1 MNGTNRETQADRPGA
16 GGVLF
21 ILLGASN
28 LARAYSGFARLLE
41 EGVRPRPARFLNAMG
56 PGRGYSRP
64 GGFVSVV
71 YPPIGSC
78 GLFSAAREQ
87 ADGAERTVALVADIG
102 NDIMY
107 GASAEDV
114 VAGLEA
120 IFEKL
125 RGLGADIL
133 AVPIPEIFEDN
144 FGEFYF
150 RCLRFLF
157 YPRSSAGR
165 AQAVAAIRRINRFLK
180 DSESERDIRLI
191 RGLDRYCGFDKIHY
205 DYFQMHRVWS
215 EISREIF
222 RVLETDPPPALGPL
236 SMAASLGANMLR
248 LFFSDMLPFVKKGPE
263 FY

>member
-1 MNGTNRETQADRPGA
+1 MNDSNRETQADRPGA

-64 GGFVSVV
+64 GGFMSVV

-78 GLFSAAREQ
+78 GVFSAAREQ
-87 ADGAERTVALVADIG
+87 ADGAERAVALVADIG

-107 GASAEDV
+107 GASAEDI
-114 VAGLEA
+114 VADLEA
-120 IFEKL
+120 VFEKL

-133 AVPIPEIFEDN
+133 ATPIPEVFEEN

-157 YPRSSAGR
+157 YPRSAVDR
-165 AQAVAAIRRINRFLK
+165 EQAVAAVRRINRFLK
-180 DSESERDIRLI
+180 DSESERGIRLI
-191 RGLDRYCGFDKIHY
+191 RGLDRYRGFDKIHY
-205 DYFQMHRVWS
+205 RFFHMHRVWS
-215 EISREIF
+215 EIAREMF
-222 RVLETDPPPALGPL
+222 RVLETGPPPALGPL
-236 SMAASLGANMLR
+236 SMAASLGSNMVR
-248 LFFSDMLPFVKKGPE
+248 LFFSDMVPFVKKGPE